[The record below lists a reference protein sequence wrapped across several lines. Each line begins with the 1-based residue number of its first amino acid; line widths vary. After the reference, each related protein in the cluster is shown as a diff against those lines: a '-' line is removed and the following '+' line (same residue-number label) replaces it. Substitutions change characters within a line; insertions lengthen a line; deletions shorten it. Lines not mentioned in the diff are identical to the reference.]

1 MELQQPDRIR
11 DFAAIREAPRAYSD
25 CEITDSGSSELFL
38 VLDAESFT
46 ALLTRAFRRLWLIAA
61 AISGDRT
68 EADDIVQESALIALR
83 KRSEFVAGTNFM
95 AWMSQIVRLTALNHV
110 RKAGHR
116 IPVPTDPLLL
126 DHMGTGNSS
135 ISGGPS
141 ESGGDTAVIGGD
153 GHLAHN
159 QTDFD
164 DRVMGALSSV
174 SDVARACLLLRTVQE
189 LSYAEIAQTLQIPEG
204 TAMSH
209 VHRAKQMLR
218 ERLKG
223 RQGGALTGSDDRQRH
238 E

>member
-1 MELQQPDRIR
+1 
-11 DFAAIREAPRAYSD
+11 
-25 CEITDSGSSELFL
+25 
-38 VLDAESFT
+38 VLDVESFT
-46 ALLTRAFRRLWLIAA
+46 ALLTRAFSRLWLIAA

-68 EADDIVQESALIALR
+68 EADDIVQESALVALR

-126 DHMGTGNSS
+126 DHLGASGSS
-135 ISGGPS
+135 ISGGS
-141 ESGGDTAVIGGD
+141 SKSGDETAVIGDD
-153 GHLAHN
+153 GHLALH

-164 DRVMGALSSV
+164 DQVLGALSSV
-174 SDVARACLLLRTVQE
+174 SSVARACLLLRTVQD
-189 LSYAEIAQTLQIPEG
+189 LSYAEIAKTLQIPEG

-218 ERLKG
+218 DRLKG
-223 RQGGALTGSDDRQRH
+223 RRGGALTGSDDRQEH